1 MQKHKNDMFWV
12 CLFERYLSS
21 AIRSFARLD
30 RQRLKKEK
38 KAKTMT
44 NPSHSILRLKTL
56 QEVWHSLSF
65 SFLSHRKNINEHLKR
80 KKSQVRNRWFS
91 PKWHFQHWAPQ
102 LAIVAI
108 VKRVLTQQLLW
119 SSSASAETLSCHRL
133 NLKKKNFLYSYHC
146 YNYSVSYNT
155 YICTWLWWP
164 LSSSYYNHCQKLW
177 KSTTSVLSHTGV
189 SVVVVIIISVL
200 IIIIVVVVI
209 NRSTVAILERVL
221 TQLNNAFHRCS
232 SHHWELI

>member
-1 MQKHKNDMFWV
+1 MIFPKVTF
-12 CLFERYLSS
+12 S
-21 AIRSFARLD
+21 AL
-30 RQRLKKEK
+30 
-38 KAKTMT
+38 
-44 NPSHSILRLKTL
+44 
-56 QEVWHSLSF
+56 
-65 SFLSHRKNINEHLKR
+65 
-80 KKSQVRNRWFS
+80 
-91 PKWHFQHWAPQ
+91 
-102 LAIVAI
+102 
-108 VKRVLTQQLLW
+108 
-119 SSSASAETLSCHRL
+119 SASAGHCC
-133 NLKKKNFLYSYHC
+133 NCKKSPHSTIIVIIISISRNIVMPTPKFEEKKLFVFYHC

-221 TQLNNAFHRCS
+221 TQLNNAIRRCN